1 MKKRLIL
8 FIFLLSSITY
18 YLYARDMLDYD
29 ELVKLPA
36 SELIRNGDEYLKLN
50 HTDTAMGYYIILAGK
65 YNTDM
70 NKSDKYLCAMACI
83 SAGEIYYEKENYSK
97 AFELYFKGIRICEEN
112 DFGEL
117 LAQLYKDIGNI
128 YSVFEDYQQAIDT
141 YKKALEYAKSYGNT
155 TMEIK
160 LLMNL
165 AGICCYGNLT
175 EDAKMYYD
183 EMMKFVGKDSLI
195 EYFGYL
201 NKALILTNE
210 EKNDSAII
218 CFEKSAEYANR
229 VHLNPQ
235 YIASSYG
242 ELANLYEQIGQND
255 SALYYFH
262 ANAEFTEKNNLM
274 YMLIVN
280 LKALSRLYEEKG
292 DYKKSLHYKNR
303 YLIVSDSL
311 LNMNEFNKMKNTQFV
326 YEMDKNYQKIASLT
340 ADQQHKEI
348 QIKTQ
353 KRILIIVS
361 VSLFIFIILLIVV
374 YIQKGKLHHAYKDL
388 FSRNSEILQSEQQNK
403 RLRIKYETRLAE
415 ERARRLQLEQN
426 ILEPSTKGTE
436 DLKKEEAE
444 EAEETKLYSANKLT
458 NEQKENLLRDI
469 TRIMEETEEFCD
481 SEFSLERLAS
491 LIGSNSRY
499 VSQIIN
505 ETYNKN
511 FRTFV
516 NEYRIKEARIRL
528 MNTAEYENY
537 TIKAIAESV
546 GYKSHTNFIDIFKKI
561 TGITPSIYQKI
572 AKEGKRVYD

>member
-1 MKKRLIL
+1 M
-8 FIFLLSSITY
+8 
-18 YLYARDMLDYD
+18 
-29 ELVKLPA
+29 
-36 SELIRNGDEYLKLN
+36 
-50 HTDTAMGYYIILAGK
+50 
-65 YNTDM
+65 
-70 NKSDKYLCAMACI
+70 
-83 SAGEIYYEKENYSK
+83 
-97 AFELYFKGIRICEEN
+97 
-112 DFGEL
+112 
-117 LAQLYKDIGNI
+117 
-128 YSVFEDYQQAIDT
+128 
-141 YKKALEYAKSYGNT
+141 
-155 TMEIK
+155 
-160 LLMNL
+160 
-165 AGICCYGNLT
+165 
-175 EDAKMYYD
+175 
-183 EMMKFVGKDSLI
+183 SLI
-195 EYFGYL
+195 
-201 NKALILTNE
+201 
-210 EKNDSAII
+210 
-218 CFEKSAEYANR
+218 
-229 VHLNPQ
+229 
-235 YIASSYG
+235 
-242 ELANLYEQIGQND
+242 
-255 SALYYFH
+255 
-262 ANAEFTEKNNLM
+262 
-274 YMLIVN
+274 
-280 LKALSRLYEEKG
+280 
-292 DYKKSLHYKNR
+292 
-303 YLIVSDSL
+303 
-311 LNMNEFNKMKNTQFV
+311 KMKNTQFV

-481 SEFSLERLAS
+481 YEFSLERLAS

-528 MNTAEYENY
+528 MNTAEYGNY

-546 GYKSHTNFIDIFKKI
+546 VTSRIRTL
-561 TGITPSIYQKI
+561 
-572 AKEGKRVYD
+572 

>member
-1 MKKRLIL
+1 M
-8 FIFLLSSITY
+8 
-18 YLYARDMLDYD
+18 
-29 ELVKLPA
+29 
-36 SELIRNGDEYLKLN
+36 
-50 HTDTAMGYYIILAGK
+50 
-65 YNTDM
+65 
-70 NKSDKYLCAMACI
+70 
-83 SAGEIYYEKENYSK
+83 
-97 AFELYFKGIRICEEN
+97 
-112 DFGEL
+112 
-117 LAQLYKDIGNI
+117 
-128 YSVFEDYQQAIDT
+128 
-141 YKKALEYAKSYGNT
+141 
-155 TMEIK
+155 
-160 LLMNL
+160 
-165 AGICCYGNLT
+165 
-175 EDAKMYYD
+175 
-183 EMMKFVGKDSLI
+183 
-195 EYFGYL
+195 
-201 NKALILTNE
+201 
-210 EKNDSAII
+210 
-218 CFEKSAEYANR
+218 
-229 VHLNPQ
+229 NPQ

-426 ILEPSTKGTE
+426 TLKPVFNEIE
-436 DLKKEEAE
+436 DL
-444 EAEETKLYSANKLT
+444 
-458 NEQKENLLRDI
+458 
-469 TRIMEETEEFCD
+469 
-481 SEFSLERLAS
+481 
-491 LIGSNSRY
+491 
-499 VSQIIN
+499 
-505 ETYNKN
+505 
-511 FRTFV
+511 
-516 NEYRIKEARIRL
+516 
-528 MNTAEYENY
+528 
-537 TIKAIAESV
+537 
-546 GYKSHTNFIDIFKKI
+546 
-561 TGITPSIYQKI
+561 
-572 AKEGKRVYD
+572 

>member
-141 YKKALEYAKSYGNT
+141 YKKALEYARNYGNT

-229 VHLNPQ
+229 VHLDAQ

-242 ELANLYEQIGQND
+242 ELANLYEQIGRND

-326 YEMDKNYQKIASLT
+326 YEMDKNYQKIAYLT

-415 ERARRLQLEQN
+415 ERARHLQLEQN
-426 ILEPSTKGTE
+426 TLKPDVKGME

-528 MNTAEYENY
+528 MNTAEYGNY